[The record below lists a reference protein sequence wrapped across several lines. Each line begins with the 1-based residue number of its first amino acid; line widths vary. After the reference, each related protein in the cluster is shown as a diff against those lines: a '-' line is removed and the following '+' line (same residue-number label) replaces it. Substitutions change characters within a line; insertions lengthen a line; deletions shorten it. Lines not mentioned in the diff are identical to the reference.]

1 MNKSNQKIL
10 DFSWGMQAYAACLFL
25 VFAAL
30 IWNPVQ
36 AGMEN
41 PDTGETCQG
50 IDCAGFNDTAGSNTG
65 STSGSNSGAAS
76 GSNSA
81 ASGTT
86 IDLKVVDCDAT
97 QSKDINAVAWN
108 IVDDWANFEKSVEAD
123 TGTNLGNCTK
133 NRFSKNGKVK
143 CMSSDKNDLM
153 GWSSPL
159 NRKIKIYPK
168 FLNKIAILPQADR
181 RACYAAL
188 MGHEFAHSCDLGED
202 GAEAREDAA
211 FNYWKNRFAATSD
224 TLSMQT
230 NCGLD

>member
-1 MNKSNQKIL
+1 MNKSNQKIFN
-10 DFSWGMQAYAACLFL
+10 FSWWAQVHIGCLFL

-41 PDTGETCQG
+41 LETGETCRG
-50 IDCAGFNDTAGSNTG
+50 IDCVGFNDTADSNTG
-65 STSGSNSGAAS
+65 STSGSNSGSTS
-76 GSNSA
+76 GSNSGS
-81 ASGTT
+81 SGTT
-86 IDLKVVDCDAT
+86 IDLTVVDCDAT
-97 QSKDINAVAWN
+97 QSRDINAVAWN
-108 IVDDWANFEKSVEAD
+108 IVDDWTNFENVVEAD
-123 TGTNLGNCTK
+123 TGTNLGNCAK

-143 CMSSDKNDLM
+143 CMSSDKNGLM

-168 FLNKIAILPQADR
+168 FLSKIAGLPQADR

-188 MGHEFAHSCDLGED
+188 MAHEFAHSCDLGED

-211 FNYWKNRFAATSD
+211 FKYWKNRFAATSD